1 MQVTIG
7 IDISKAWFD
16 VAILREGQT
25 PVRKKLPNK
34 LSGFSELNLLVDSL
48 QAAPV
53 TLAMEATG
61 SYGEGLALFC
71 FHLGWRVFVLNP
83 ARIKAYG
90 VALGQR
96 NKTDRADAL
105 TIARFAQS
113 TPGLTPWVAPSPAQ
127 ALLRELVRERLH
139 AQHLLLAEEARAAT
153 AGASAREFIVARVD
167 LLRGQIKELMRRIR
181 QQIQEDARL
190 TEDSQLISSIVGVGQ
205 WTAAVLLSE
214 LPPVDKKT
222 SARKI
227 AALFGLCPRNVESGS
242 SVRGPARLGGQGRR
256 RVSHQLYMPALCALK
271 HNELIMRWAH
281 GLKERGK
288 VGKEVICAVIHRL
301 MRIVVGVLKTR
312 RAFDP
317 NWNGACA

>member
-16 VAILREGQT
+16 VAILREGQ
-25 PVRKKLPNK
+25 PPGRKRLANK
-34 LSGFSELNLLVDSL
+34 LSGFSEFNLWVASL
-48 QAAPV
+48 QATSV
-53 TLAMEATG
+53 TVAMEATG
-61 SYGEGLALFC
+61 SYGERLALFC
-71 FHLGWRVFVLNP
+71 VHLGWRVFVLNP

-113 TPGLTPWVAPSPAQ
+113 TPGLTPWAPPSPAQ

-139 AQHLLLAEEARAAT
+139 TQDLLLAEEARAAT
-153 AGASAREFIVARVD
+153 AGASAREFIAARVE
-167 LLRGQIKELMRRIR
+167 LLRKQIKDLMGRIR
-181 QQIQEDARL
+181 RQIQEDARL
-190 TEDSQLISSIVGVGQ
+190 NEDSQLISSIAGVGP

-256 RVSHQLYMPALCALK
+256 RISHQLYMPALCALK
-271 HNELIMRWAH
+271 HNELIMRWAD
-281 GLKERGK
+281 GLRQRGK
-288 VGKEVICAVIHRL
+288 VGKEVLCAVIHRL

-317 NWNGACA
+317 SWKGAHA